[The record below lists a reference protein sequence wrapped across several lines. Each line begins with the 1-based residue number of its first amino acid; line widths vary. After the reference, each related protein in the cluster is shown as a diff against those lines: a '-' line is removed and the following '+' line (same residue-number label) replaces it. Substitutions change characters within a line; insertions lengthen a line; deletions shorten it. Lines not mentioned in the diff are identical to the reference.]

1 MRGNNTNVI
10 ETYQNLKDKRNRF
23 YSQMVNLQ
31 RKKDYEINCIDS
43 KYSDKIS
50 FVYDKIQALDIEIKN
65 VEEFIHAP
73 TELEKIQAIKKK

>member
-10 ETYQNLKDKRNRF
+10 ETYQNLKDQRNRF

-50 FVYDKIQALDIEIKN
+50 FVYDKKQALDIEIKN

-73 TELEKIQAIKKK
+73 TDLEKIQAIKKK

>member
-10 ETYQNLKDKRNRF
+10 ETYQNLKDQRNRF

-50 FVYDKIQALDIEIKN
+50 FVYDKIQALDIELKN

-73 TELEKIQAIKKK
+73 TDLEKIQAIKKK